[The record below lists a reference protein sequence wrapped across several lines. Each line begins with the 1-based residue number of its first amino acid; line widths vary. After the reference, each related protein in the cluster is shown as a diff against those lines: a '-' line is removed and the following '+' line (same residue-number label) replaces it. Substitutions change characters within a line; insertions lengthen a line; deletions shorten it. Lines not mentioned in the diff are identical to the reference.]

1 MFIVFNNWR
10 IRPHL
15 FKSQSTHYQNLEQ
28 TTSMKDVDIENPMSW
43 PWTALKEDW
52 GPYQIGEEDRTTK

>member
-1 MFIVFNNWR
+1 MSEKTSSQIEWLTTGMTC
-10 IRPHL
+10 HL
-15 FKSQSTHYQNLEQ
+15 LLSAHL
-28 TTSMKDVDIENPMSW
+28 